1 MHGVGIT
8 VSKKEQI
15 VCGLDVGT
23 EKVCCLIARVRPGD
37 LLEVIGCG
45 YAKSAGLKKGVVV
58 NLEEAAAT
66 IRKAAQEAEL
76 KSSLSVDWV
85 TVGVSGDHIQ
95 SFNCHGAVEINGKH
109 HEVTAE
115 DVAQVI
121 TAAQTVPI
129 PPEREVIHVLP
140 QEFFLDNRGD
150 IHNPMGLTGQRLDV
164 DVHVVTCDSAMV
176 QNLINAVNRAQMR
189 VRKVVLPQLA
199 SAQAVLTQDETELGT
214 GLIDIGGG
222 TTDIALITRDA
233 MRYSYV
239 LPVGGLHFTRD
250 LAVGLRTT
258 IEEAERIKKE
268 FGSVL
273 VDQIADDEVIGFT
286 EVAARG
292 TRDTPRKT
300 VCDILHARAVE
311 VLELI
316 KDRIA
321 RSGFRDQL
329 VSGVVFTGGGSL
341 LEGILP
347 LADGILE
354 MPVRQGLP
362 QTLAGLAEELV
373 HPVYATAVGLTMF
386 AIQDSGERKPHAGKA
401 SSTPWLVNRFLS
413 WVGS

>member
-1 MHGVGIT
+1 M
-8 VSKKEQI
+8 SKKEQI

-37 LLEVIGCG
+37 LLEVVGCG

-95 SFNCHGAVEINGKH
+95 SFNCHGAVPINGKH
-109 HEVTAE
+109 HEVTAD

-239 LPVGGLHFTRD
+239 LPVGGQHFTRD

-268 FGSVL
+268 LGSVL
-273 VDQIADDEVIGFT
+273 VDQIADDEVIEFAG
-286 EVAARG
+286 VAARG
-292 TRDTPRKT
+292 TRETPRKV

-316 KDRIA
+316 KDRIG

-341 LEGILP
+341 LEGMLP

-401 SSTPWLVNRFLS
+401 SSTPWLVNRLLS

>member
-1 MHGVGIT
+1 M
-8 VSKKEQI
+8 SKKEQI

>member
-1 MHGVGIT
+1 VHGVGIT